1 MNWGKPLEMFRWIN
15 VLLNVHKK
23 KTIRVVSIYQTLK
36 KIYNILGINRKKKK
50 NNNKMS
56 LRSEILFLGKTIFPT
71 LVSVAK
77 VQKEINFCVST
88 V

>member
-1 MNWGKPLEMFRWIN
+1 
-15 VLLNVHKK
+15 
-23 KTIRVVSIYQTLK
+23 
-36 KIYNILGINRKKKK
+36 
-50 NNNKMS
+50 MS
-56 LRSEILFLGKTIFPT
+56 LRSEILFLGMTMFAI